1 MYYFIINPNSRS
13 GRGKTIWHRV
23 KAHLDELQIP
33 YRFYFTRYKFHA
45 TKLASHLCQQI
56 EGPIQLVVLGGDG
69 TINEVINGITDFTK
83 VCLSYIPSGSSNDFA
98 RSLGISSNP
107 QEALAT
113 VLAPAKQTIV
123 DIGEMEVIGSD
134 GDVLSRRKF
143 AVSTGIGF
151 DAAICYEA
159 LNSKLKDVL
168 NMLGLGKLTYGLI
181 AAKQVICYKP
191 TPGELII
198 DGKTKKDYS
207 DILFLVSMVHK
218 YEGGGAILA
227 PQAVY
232 NDKKLSVCF
241 VHNLN
246 RWKVLFLLPTAFI
259 AKHTLFKG
267 VDVFDCSTI
276 ELIQKDARVSHA
288 DGEFSGN
295 NRHIR
300 VCCNKETLT
309 VNTPG

>member
-13 GRGKTIWHRV
+13 GRGKKIWHRV
-23 KAHLDELQIP
+23 KDHLDELQIP
-33 YRFYFTRYKFHA
+33 YKFYYTKYKFHA
-45 TKLASHLCQQI
+45 TELASHLC
-56 EGPIQLVVLGGDG
+56 EHSDGPIQLVVLGGDG

-98 RSLGISSNP
+98 RSLGISSDP
-107 QEALAT
+107 QKALNT
-113 VLAPAKQTIV
+113 VLNPVKKTIV
-123 DIGEMEVIGSD
+123 DIGEMEVLDSD
-134 GDVLSRRKF
+134 GSVLSQRKF

-159 LNSKLKDVL
+159 LNSKIKDVL

-191 TPGELII
+191 THGELII
-198 DGKTKKDYS
+198 DGETKKSYS
-207 DILFLVSMVHK
+207 NILFLVSMIHK

-227 PQAVY
+227 PQASY
-232 NDKKLSVCF
+232 NDKKISVCF

-246 RWKVLFLLPTAFI
+246 RWKVLFLLPTAFF

-267 VDVFDCSTI
+267 VEVFDCSTI
-276 ELIQKDARVSHA
+276 ELIQKEDRASHA

-295 NRHIR
+295 NRHVR

-309 VNTPG
+309 VNTPV